1 MQAGTTASKTLLQIK
16 DLRIV
21 YKQKTTFPAA
31 GQTVHA
37 VNSVSFS
44 IRQGESFAIVGRSGC
59 GKTSIAMS
67 ALGFVKPSAGTIS
80 FMEKNIWQ
88 LNRKDIRRLRPLI
101 QPVFQDYGNSL
112 NPRMTV
118 NKIIT
123 EALRA
128 KPDDQ
133 THTDTV
139 KQLLDSAGLDS
150 GIRWRYPHQLSG
162 GQKQRINIARA
173 LALHPKLV
181 ILDEPVSSQDLSTGV
196 QLIELLNRLK
206 QTYEL
211 SYLLISHNLSTVRLL
226 SDQIAIMK
234 NGVFTEQGPAETLLQ
249 HPSDNYTK
257 DLIDAS
263 NPSNLSKTGQV

>member
-1 MQAGTTASKTLLQIK
+1 MQAGTTAPKLILEVR

-21 YKQKTTFPAA
+21 YQQKSTFSTAD
-31 GQTVHA
+31 QTVHA
-37 VNSVSFS
+37 VNGVSFS
-44 IRQGESFAIVGRSGC
+44 IWQGESFAIVGRSGC

-67 ALGFVKPSAGTIS
+67 TLGFVKPSAGTIS
-80 FMEKNIWQ
+80 FMGKNIWQ
-88 LNRKDIRRLRPLI
+88 LNRKDFRQLRPLI
-101 QPVFQDYGNSL
+101 QLVFQDYGNSL

-118 NKIIT
+118 SKIII

-128 KPDDQ
+128 QPNDQ
-133 THTDTV
+133 TQSDAV
-139 KQLLDSAGLDS
+139 IQLLESVGLDS
-150 GIRWRYPHQLSG
+150 EIRLRYPHQLSG

-173 LALHPKLV
+173 LALNPKLL

-211 SYLLISHNLSTVRLL
+211 SYLLISHNLSIVRLL
-226 SDQIAIMK
+226 SDRIAIMK
-234 NGVFTEQGPAETLLQ
+234 DGVFTEQGLAETLLQ

-263 NPSNLSKTGQV
+263 NLSNLSKTEQA

>member
-1 MQAGTTASKTLLQIK
+1 MPAGTTASKSLLEVQ

-21 YKQKTTFPAA
+21 YKQKSTFPATD
-31 GQTVHA
+31 QTVHA
-37 VNSVSFS
+37 VNGVSFS
-44 IRQGESFAIVGRSGC
+44 IQQGESFAIVGRSGC

-67 ALGFVKPSAGTIS
+67 ALGFVKPAAGTIS
-80 FMEKNIWQ
+80 FMGKNIWQ
-88 LNRKDIRRLRPLI
+88 LNRKDLRQLRSHI

-128 KPDDQ
+128 QPNDQ
-133 THTDTV
+133 THTDAV
-139 KQLLDSAGLDS
+139 IQLLGSVGLDS
-150 GIRWRYPHQLSG
+150 EIRWRYPHQLSG

-173 LALHPKLV
+173 LALNPKLL

-206 QTYEL
+206 QKYEL

-226 SDQIAIMK
+226 SDRIAIMK
-234 NGVFTEQGPAETLLQ
+234 DGVFTEQGPTETLLQ

-257 DLIDAS
+257 ELIDAS
-263 NPSNLSKTGQV
+263 TLSNLSKTGQT

>member
-1 MQAGTTASKTLLQIK
+1 MQAGTTASKTLLQIQ

-21 YKQKTTFPAA
+21 YQQKNTFFTAD
-31 GQTVHA
+31 QTVHA
-37 VNSVSFS
+37 VNGVSFS

-80 FMEKNIWQ
+80 FMGENIWQ
-88 LNRKDIRRLRPLI
+88 LNRKDLRQLRPLI

-123 EALRA
+123 EALRTQPNDRTQSDA
-128 KPDDQ
+128 
-133 THTDTV
+133 V
-139 KQLLDSAGLDS
+139 IQLLDSVGLDS
-150 GIRWRYPHQLSG
+150 GIRLRFPHQLSG

-173 LALHPKLV
+173 LALNPKLL
-181 ILDEPVSSQDLSTGV
+181 ILDEPVSSQDLSAGV
-196 QLIELLNRLK
+196 KLIELLNSLK

-226 SDQIAIMK
+226 SDRIAIMK
-234 NGVFTEQGPAETLLQ
+234 DGVFTEQGPAETLLQ

-257 DLIDAS
+257 ELIDAS
-263 NPSNLSKTGQV
+263 NLTNLSKTEQA